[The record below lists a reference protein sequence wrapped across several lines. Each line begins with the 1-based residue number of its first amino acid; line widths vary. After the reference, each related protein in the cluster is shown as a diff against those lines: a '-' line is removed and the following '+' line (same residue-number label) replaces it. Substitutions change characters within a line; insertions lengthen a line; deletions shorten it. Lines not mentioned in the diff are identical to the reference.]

1 MEEHITGVVNN
12 IHHKV
17 IARLGKVLNEWGTA
31 HNWTHKKKNP
41 LSSSHGDDEAST
53 PHPCSAVGL
62 WASQG
67 AVQGRLH
74 SPALQQHK

>member
-31 HNWTHKKKNP
+31 HN
-41 LSSSHGDDEAST
+41 
-53 PHPCSAVGL
+53 
-62 WASQG
+62 
-67 AVQGRLH
+67 
-74 SPALQQHK
+74 